1 MAIRALKI
9 SRAGQR
15 EVEVLGEGVGPAAVH
30 RRSISDLVQR
40 SGGRRVP
47 DALQGCGAGWC
58 GWRGLREGERLGG
71 EARSRMGAE
80 GHRKNLDFSEAGLTG
95 GL

>member
-15 EVEVLGEGVGPAAVH
+15 EVEVLGDGVGPAAVH

-58 GWRGLREGERLGG
+58 GWRERGW
-71 EARSRMGAE
+71 EVRP
-80 GHRKNLDFSEAGLTG
+80 EAGWGQKVTG
-95 GL
+95 RT